1 MAAQLDYGYGMSK
14 GVPGGKYDLSSDI
27 VITRTNEEED
37 GVLKFGMAA
46 MVGSTPGTTVKIP
59 VAGATAGMI
68 EGIVLHAANTEQDRK
83 GRVVVPNNASVGI
96 MTHGKIWG
104 RIASDAVPAYRNK
117 AYVVVDGEE
126 AGTFTSASAEASVY
140 LPCEAGTSG
149 ALEVVADDTESP
161 TLAQIKVSDVNLVS
175 EGYVP
180 AVGDHVEKKQIHGVT
195 VDIGAVFG
203 TETDDGI
210 AVIILK

>member
-14 GVPGGKYDLSSDI
+14 GVPGGKYDLSSDE

-37 GVLKFGMAA
+37 GVLRFGMAA
-46 MVGSTPGTTVKIP
+46 MVGTMPGTTVKVP
-59 VAGATAGMI
+59 GTGATAQKI
-68 EGIVLHAANTEQDRK
+68 EGIVLAAENTEQDRK
-83 GRVVVPNNASVGI
+83 GRVVIPNNASVGI

-104 RIASDAVPAYRNK
+104 RISSDAVPVYGNT

-126 AGTFTSASAEASVY
+126 AGSFTSASTEVSVY
-140 LPCEAGTSG
+140 LPCDADASG
-149 ALEVVADDTESP
+149 ALEVVADNTASP
-161 TLAQIKVSDVNLVS
+161 AAAQIKVSGVAPVAG
-175 EGYVP
+175 GYVP
-180 AVGDHVEKKQIHGVT
+180 AVGDHVEQKKIHGET